1 MTDTFNG
8 QSPEQR
14 PWRLIISD
22 VEGCVVPAAR
32 GSWDLASLKYLA
44 RYVDEAKGGK
54 FPPIVLS
61 TGRPAQ
67 YLEAVTVSLG
77 LELAGV
83 CENGGVLY
91 DPKSAAEVPL
101 YEPEQK
107 ELMEEVGRR
116 VNEALVAAPEPWA
129 EIATGK
135 SICLSI
141 IAPPGGLPGD
151 GPTLEER
158 VIEALGG
165 RGGGLWEQ
173 LYAAASSHSVDLTP
187 AGVNKSAA
195 MDVLT
200 ELWRVADDEVIAFG
214 DGDNDLT
221 MLTRAGLAGAP
232 ANALPQVKAAAHIV
246 AAGRETKGLLEVLSK
261 AAGFSFG

>member
-1 MTDTFNG
+1 M
-8 QSPEQR
+8 
-14 PWRLIISD
+14 
-22 VEGCVVPAAR
+22 
-32 GSWDLASLKYLA
+32 ASLKHLA
-44 RYVDEAKGGK
+44 RYVEEAGKGK

-67 YLEAVTVSLG
+67 YLEAVSVSLG
-77 LELAGV
+77 LKLAGV

-107 ELMEEVGRR
+107 ELMAEVTRR
-116 VNEALVAAPEPWA
+116 LEEALAGAEEPWA

-151 GPTLEER
+151 GPSLEER
-158 VIEALGG
+158 VVDALGG
-165 RGGGLWEQ
+165 ADGGLWDE
-173 LYAAASSHSVDLTP
+173 LYAAASSRSVDLTP

-200 ELWRVADDEVIAFG
+200 DMWGVEDGQVVAFG
-214 DGDNDLT
+214 DGDNDLP
-221 MLTRAGLAGAP
+221 MLGRAGLAGAP
-232 ANALPQVKAAAHIV
+232 ANALPEVKAAVHIV
-246 AAGRETKGLLEVLSK
+246 AAGRETKGLLEVLTR
-261 AAGFSFG
+261 ATGFSPD